1 MVTHMEDIPAR
12 ERAHGDIRA
21 TRQLLGRAAGATEIG
36 ASRWR
41 IPAGARN
48 APAHVHADEEE
59 IFHVLDGAGFAWHEG
74 HAYAIAAGDTIVARI
89 GAGAHTLF
97 GGPLDVLAF
106 GEGSDTHLTW
116 LPRANVMWAGP
127 RWLPLDGPHPFEA
140 EAALGPLE
148 RPEPEGQRPP
158 WIVALDDLAT
168 ERIQHGAT
176 DLTRRRPG
184 QVAGA
189 RRSGLNHVVIA
200 PGAESHPPHCH
211 SADEELFI
219 VLDGDGVLRLG
230 DDEQPVRRGHVVARP
245 PATGVPHS
253 WVAGPAGLTLLA
265 YGQRRKEDACF
276 YPRSGKIG
284 SRGLGVVFRVEAVD
298 YWDGEP

>member
-1 MVTHMEDIPAR
+1 MVTHIDDVPAR

-36 ASRWR
+36 CSRWR

-74 HAYAIAAGDTIVARI
+74 RAYRIGAGDTIVARVDE
-89 GAGAHTLF
+89 GAHTLF

-106 GEGSDTHLTW
+106 GEGSETHLTW
-116 LPRANVMWAGP
+116 LPRAGVMWAGP

-148 RPEPEGQRPP
+148 RPRPEPERPP
-158 WIVALDDLAT
+158 WIAGFDDVEV
-168 ERIQHGAT
+168 ERIRHGAT
-176 DLTRRRPG
+176 DVTRRRLG
-184 QVAGA
+184 AAGGA
-189 RRSGLNHVVIA
+189 RRSGLNHLVIA

-211 SADEELFI
+211 SAEEELFL
-219 VLDGDGVLRLG
+219 VRAGDGVLRLG
-230 DDEQPVRRGHVVARP
+230 DDELPVRPGHLVLRP
-245 PATGVPHS
+245 AATGVAHS
-253 WVAGPAGLTLLA
+253 WLAGSGGLTLLA
-265 YGQRRKEDACF
+265 YGQWRKEDACF
-276 YPRSGKIG
+276 YPRSAKVS
-284 SRGLGVVFRVEAVD
+284 SRGLGLVYRVEPLD
-298 YWDGEP
+298 YWDGEA